1 MKRVRASVGIHNGK
15 QCYNVMSAQQ
25 PDQQVVMELLNRIP
39 EAQGGTLSVTGP
51 KQFPA
56 PRWGICSKELH
67 AAILRFQKSN
77 PGLIADGHVD
87 PNGHSILRLN
97 KLAGESGATT
107 TTLKLSLF
115 WAQPSR
121 ADVTDQVA
129 YARQQLAAYN
139 IGIEVGPTTWSA
151 AADLPFANNRDFP
164 DDVSLENLVRFA
176 DQQSPH
182 AGRVTVLV
190 MEFNRFYNAMTVK
203 GLLPRPFIM
212 LNAINFGTQVDNAQ
226 LLHELNNAAG
236 GDDNEVKNDPP
247 NVATTPASVART
259 TLTPDQVQRLKKCFF
274 V

>member
-1 MKRVRASVGIHNGK
+1 
-15 QCYNVMSAQQ
+15 MSAQQ

-87 PNGHSILRLN
+87 PNGHSILMLN
-97 KLAGESGATT
+97 KLAGESGATAT
-107 TTLKLSLF
+107 NLKLSLF
-115 WAQPSR
+115 WAQPAR
-121 ADVTDQVA
+121 ADATDQVA

-139 IGIEVGPTTWSA
+139 IGIDVGPTTWSP
-151 AADLPFANNRDFP
+151 AADLPFPNNRDFP
-164 DDVSLENLVRFA
+164 DDISLENLIRVA

-190 MEFNRFYNAMTVK
+190 MQFNQFYNAMTVRD
-203 GLLPRPFIM
+203 LTPRPFIM
-212 LNAINFGTQVDNAQ
+212 LNATNFGTQIDNAQ

-236 GDDNEVKNDPP
+236 GNDNEVTNDPK
-247 NVATTPASVART
+247 NVAVTPAVAPRT
-259 TLTPDQVQRLKKCFF
+259 ALTPEQLDRLKKCFF
-274 V
+274 A